1 MLTPFKKIGIILA
14 VMTLPALPVS
24 KLPDVALD
32 IRKEVIR
39 MLAKSGSGHP
49 GGSLS
54 AAEITT
60 CLYFHAL
67 KHDPKNPQWED
78 RDRFVLSKGHGVP
91 VVYAAMAIAGYFP
104 RDLLST
110 LRQVGSPL
118 QGHPDTRFMPA
129 LEACTGS
136 LGQGLSI
143 ATGIA
148 LGLKLDKKTDRRVYA
163 LTSDSETE
171 EGQTWEAAGF
181 AGFHKLD
188 NLIAILD
195 YNKFQLDGAVKDI
208 LDPEPLRAKWESFRW
223 AVQEVDGHN
232 IPQLVEALDKAR
244 KAQGQPQ
251 MIIAHTVK
259 GKGVSFMEDN
269 NYFHG
274 VAPTQEEMQAAL
286 KELEGDRSLSDA
298 LVAAGKIKKGAK

>member
-1 MLTPFKKIGIILA
+1 MD
-14 VMTLPALPVS
+14 LPS
-24 KLPDVALD
+24 VARD

-39 MLAKSGSGHP
+39 MLGKAGSGHP

-54 AAEITT
+54 AADIVT
-60 CLYFHAL
+60 CLFFGVMR
-67 KHDPKNPQWED
+67 HDPKNPKWEE

-91 VVYAAMAIAGYFP
+91 VVYAAMAQAGYFP
-104 RDLLST
+104 KELLDT

-148 LGLKLDKKTDRRVYA
+148 LAQQMDKKDQRVYA
-163 LTSDSETE
+163 LISDSENE

-181 AGFHKLD
+181 AGFHTLD
-188 NLIAILD
+188 RLIAILD
-195 YNKFQLDGAVKDI
+195 YNGFQLDGAVKHIRD
-208 LDPEPLRAKWESFRW
+208 LEPLRAKWESFRW
-223 AVQEVDGHN
+223 HVQEVDGHS
-232 IPQLVEALDKAR
+232 IPEILAALEKA
-244 KAQGQPQ
+244 KQVKGQPH
-251 MIIAHTVK
+251 MIIARTVK
-259 GKGVSFMEDN
+259 GKGVSFMENN

-274 VAPTQEEMQAAL
+274 VAPTAEEAQAAIQ
-286 KELEGDRSLSDA
+286 ELDGDPSFSQA
-298 LVAAGKIKKGAK
+298 LVAAGKIKKGGK

>member
-1 MLTPFKKIGIILA
+1 MLGA
-14 VMTLPALPVS
+14 
-24 KLPDVALD
+24 
-32 IRKEVIR
+32 
-39 MLAKSGSGHP
+39 SGSGHP

-54 AAEITT
+54 AAEIVT
-60 CLYFHAL
+60 AL
-67 KHDPKNPQWED
+67 FFRILRHDPKNPPWED

-91 VVYAAMAIAGYFP
+91 VVYAAMALAGYFP
-104 RDLLST
+104 KEQLAT
-110 LRQVGSPL
+110 LRKLGSPL

-143 ATGIA
+143 AAGLA
-148 LGLKLDKKTDRRVYA
+148 LAAQMDRKERWIYA
-163 LTSDSETE
+163 LISDSENE

-188 NLIAILD
+188 RLIAFLD

-208 LDPEPLRAKWESFRW
+208 LDLEPLPSKWESFRW
-223 AVQEVDGHN
+223 HVQQVDGHN
-232 IPQLVEALDKAR
+232 MTEILAALEKA
-244 KAQGQPQ
+244 KQAKGQPHL
-251 MIIAHTVK
+251 IIAHTVK
-259 GKGVSFMEDN
+259 GKGVSFMENN

-286 KELEGDRSLSDA
+286 KELDGDPSLSQA
-298 LVAAGKIKKGAK
+298 LVAAGKIKKGGK

>member
-1 MLTPFKKIGIILA
+1 ME
-14 VMTLPALPVS
+14 LPA
-24 KLPDVALD
+24 VALE

-39 MLAKSGSGHP
+39 MLAQSGSGHP

-54 AAEITT
+54 AAEIIT
-60 CLYFHAL
+60 CLYFHVMR
-67 KHDPKNPQWED
+67 HDPKNPQWED
-78 RDRFVLSKGHGVP
+78 RDRFVLSKGHACP

-104 RDLLST
+104 KELLGT
-110 LRQVGSPL
+110 LRKLGSPL

-143 ATGIA
+143 ATGLA
-148 LGLKLDKKTDRRVYA
+148 LAMQMDKKDLRVYC
-163 LTSDSETE
+163 LMSDGENE

-188 NLIAILD
+188 RLIAILD
-195 YNKFQLDGAVKDI
+195 YNKFQLDGAIKDI
-208 LDPEPLRAKWESFRW
+208 LDLEPLRNKWESFRW
-223 AVQEVDGHN
+223 HVQEVNGHS
-232 IPQLVEALDKAR
+232 IPEILAAIEKA
-244 KAQGQPQ
+244 KQAKGQPHL
-251 MIIAHTVK
+251 IIANTVK
-259 GKGVSFMEDN
+259 GKGVSFMENN

-286 KELEGDRSLSDA
+286 KELDGDPSLSQA

>member
-1 MLTPFKKIGIILA
+1 ME
-14 VMTLPALPVS
+14 LPSIALE
-24 KLPDVALD
+24 

-39 MLAKSGSGHP
+39 MLAQSGSGHP

-54 AAEITT
+54 AAEIVT
-60 CLYFHAL
+60 CLYFYAMR
-67 KHDPKNPQWED
+67 HDPKNPQWED

-91 VVYAAMAIAGYFP
+91 VVYAAMALAGYFP
-104 RDLLST
+104 KEQLAT
-110 LRQVGSPL
+110 LRKLGSPL

-148 LGLKLDKKTDRRVYA
+148 LAMQMDKKERWVYA
-163 LTSDSETE
+163 LISDSENE

-188 NLIAILD
+188 RLIAILD
-195 YNKFQLDGAVKDI
+195 YNKFQLDGAIKDI
-208 LDPEPLRAKWESFRW
+208 QDLEPLKAKWESFRW
-223 AVQEVDGHN
+223 NVQEVNGHS
-232 IPQLVEALDKAR
+232 IPELAAALDKA
-244 KAQGQPQ
+244 KKNKGQPQ

-259 GKGVSFMEDN
+259 GKGVSFMENN

-286 KELEGDRSLSDA
+286 KELEGDPSLSQA
-298 LVAAGKIKKGAK
+298 LVAAGKVKKGAK

>member
-1 MLTPFKKIGIILA
+1 ME
-14 VMTLPALPVS
+14 LPA
-24 KLPDVALD
+24 VALE

-39 MLAKSGSGHP
+39 MLAQSGSGHP

-54 AAEITT
+54 AAEIVT
-60 CLYFHAL
+60 CLFFHAMR
-67 KHDPKNPQWED
+67 HDPKTPQWEE
-78 RDRFVLSKGHGVP
+78 RDRFVLSKGHGCP

-104 RDLLST
+104 KERLGT
-110 LRQVGSPL
+110 LRKLGSPL

-143 ATGIA
+143 AAGIA
-148 LGLKLDKKTDRRVYA
+148 LAMQMDKKERWVYA
-163 LTSDSETE
+163 LISDSENE

-188 NLIAILD
+188 RLIAILD
-195 YNKFQLDGAVKDI
+195 YNKFQLDGAIKDI
-208 LDPEPLRAKWESFRW
+208 QDLEPLKAKWESFRW
-223 AVQEVDGHN
+223 NVQEVNGHS
-232 IPQLVEALDKAR
+232 IPELKAALDKA
-244 KAQGQPQ
+244 KQAQGQPQ

-259 GKGVSFMEDN
+259 GKGVSFMENN

-286 KELEGDRSLSDA
+286 KELDGDSSLSQA
-298 LVAAGKIKKGAK
+298 LVAAGKVKKGGK

>member
-1 MLTPFKKIGIILA
+1 MLTRSKKIGIILS

-24 KLPDVALD
+24 ELPGVARD
-32 IRKEVIR
+32 IRKEIIR
-39 MLAKSGSGHP
+39 MLAKSASGHP

-60 CLYFHAL
+60 CLYFNVL
-67 KHDPKNPQWED
+67 RHDPKNPQWEE

-91 VVYAAMAIAGYFP
+91 VVYAAMAICGYFP
-104 RDLLST
+104 RELLGT
-110 LRQVGSPL
+110 LRQLGSPL

-148 LGLKLDKKTDRRVYA
+148 LALKLDKKEPKVYA
-163 LTSDSETE
+163 LISDSETE

-223 AVQEVDGHN
+223 GVQEVDGHD
-232 IPQLVEALDKAR
+232 IPQLLAALQKAR
-244 KAQGQPQ
+244 AAKGQPQ

-259 GKGVSFMEDN
+259 GKGVSFMEGN